1 MTKFRPTS
9 IKAMMDTYSKFDL
22 NSEQLKQIKA
32 ILQSGKADV
41 ATTNALISDDA
52 HSELIMGKRGNAWSQ
67 GKKNLLDFINNNTQA
82 PTPTQPTPTQ
92 PTPTQPTPTQPAPSR
107 PTPSQSPA
115 PKPKVDPQKFL
126 DSKKAS
132 VQPKVTPPKPA
143 VSPTPAPKVTPT
155 PTPPPTPPRTTQ
167 IPNTSPHNVKIKVPP
182 TSTAPARGLVGGLL
196 QRGAG
201 LLTRGFGAAQALD
214 GNAPAS
220 TRLIGAATVANPM
233 LGFALSLGSGLGE
246 WAEDNLP
253 ESDFVSGRGSGSAAL
268 SGKKQRRKDQQAISE
283 TIPQSLKV
291 PPSEP
296 TSSMTT
302 NEAGA
307 LVSSDGGTVYSE
319 DGKTYTTGGVT
330 YSRDGSGQ
338 AINPDTGKVSS
349 GGYSI
354 NPSTGARSDYKP
366 GEDRGSGAGGSEVRQ
381 NEKGIVQKGM
391 TLGGINTFLT
401 GLGGRELADIK
412 AMYATDTGS
421 APSVP
426 SNMRGTEPEQPFFE
440 GLPGLSAPTAPTGTT
455 ATTTETTSNPTNE
468 QDGASDKPTL
478 ADNVRAVRMSRPRGA
493 RQQEFADRPGN
504 STFGGE
510 EPDDSSLV
518 SPMYR
523 NSKRNEIRSAFLNM
537 DRSSAQAAMDSAAVA
552 GRYRDVIGSTDYYN
566 YGGKAVQAKE
576 GMERQAKNAA
586 MMGEDPTEFLNI
598 QPEQTPSAADT
609 PTSLELNPDQG
620 KKAAQEFKDFRAEEI
635 KKGLK

>member
-1 MTKFRPTS
+1 VR
-9 IKAMMDTYSKFDL
+9 
-22 NSEQLKQIKA
+22 E
-32 ILQSGKADV
+32 
-41 ATTNALISDDA
+41 
-52 HSELIMGKRGNAWSQ
+52 
-67 GKKNLLDFINNNTQA
+67 
-82 PTPTQPTPTQ
+82 
-92 PTPTQPTPTQPAPSR
+92 
-107 PTPSQSPA
+107 SP
-115 PKPKVDPQKFL
+115 
-126 DSKKAS
+126 
-132 VQPKVTPPKPA
+132 
-143 VSPTPAPKVTPT
+143 
-155 PTPPPTPPRTTQ
+155 
-167 IPNTSPHNVKIKVPP
+167 
-182 TSTAPARGLVGGLL
+182 
-196 QRGAG
+196 
-201 LLTRGFGAAQALD
+201 
-214 GNAPAS
+214 
-220 TRLIGAATVANPM
+220 
-233 LGFALSLGSGLGE
+233 
-246 WAEDNLP
+246 
-253 ESDFVSGRGSGSAAL
+253 
-268 SGKKQRRKDQQAISE
+268 
-283 TIPQSLKV
+283 
-291 PPSEP
+291 
-296 TSSMTT
+296 
-302 NEAGA
+302 
-307 LVSSDGGTVYSE
+307 
-319 DGKTYTTGGVT
+319 
-330 YSRDGSGQ
+330 
-338 AINPDTGKVSS
+338 
-349 GGYSI
+349 
-354 NPSTGARSDYKP
+354 
-366 GEDRGSGAGGSEVRQ
+366 
-381 NEKGIVQKGM
+381 KGIVQKGM

-598 QPEQTPSAADT
+598 QAEQTPSAADS